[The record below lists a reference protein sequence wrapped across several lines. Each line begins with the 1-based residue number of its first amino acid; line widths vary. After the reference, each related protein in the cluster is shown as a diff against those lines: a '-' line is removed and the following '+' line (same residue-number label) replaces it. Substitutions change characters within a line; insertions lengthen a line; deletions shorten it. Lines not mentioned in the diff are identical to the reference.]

1 MCAILL
7 GCLLVPTLLV
17 ALSAGAQIVGTP
29 GNGPLT
35 PGGARQGLGPPS
47 ITDSVP
53 DLRLRSDGGG
63 IPGAGPPVGYGARQP
78 VYGRPQGRS
87 ELGVGTYATTGRRCQ
102 TPERVCRLA
111 KAAPLE
117 AGCSCRRAGRG
128 RSDGYVVP

>member
-1 MCAILL
+1 MRLIAAA
-7 GCLLVPTLLV
+7 CLFVPTLLV
-17 ALSAGAQIVGTP
+17 PASAGAQIVGTP

-35 PGGARQGLGPPS
+35 PGGPRQGLGPPS

-63 IPGAGPPVGYGARQP
+63 IPGAGPPVGYGAGQP
-78 VYGRPQGRS
+78 VYGRPQARS
-87 ELGVGTYATTGRRCQ
+87 ERGAGPYATTGRRCR

-117 AGCSCRRAGRG
+117 AGCSCRIPSRGRG
-128 RSDGYVVP
+128 EGYVVP